1 MKNANGNSRD
11 GQRFSIVQG
20 FFCAALLLAGL
31 TAACGGGGGTVA
43 PPPPTGMYSLS
54 SLSGSYAFTMTGED
68 GSGDPI
74 IRIGSFQ
81 ADGAGNITAAIE
93 DVNDSGTIDQFLFT
107 PAPTSVYT
115 MNGDGKGVLTL
126 VHPDAVVAGTN
137 DVFTFTITLTSTS
150 GGLMIETDGS
160 STMSGTFTKQSI
172 TANFA
177 PSYAFDTSGVD
188 LNLGASE
195 SIVGAFTTNGTSA
208 VTGGTLDD
216 NDAATP
222 SGPSPIGAG
231 TLALD
236 PTYGSQ
242 YGRGSFQI
250 NTTIGGQIFSLT
262 FEFYVVDGNHLYFV
276 EEDVSGKATAGTAT
290 AQSAVPTSV
299 AQLNGNF
306 VLAVGGGTFNQ
317 GLFGPLT
324 RAAVVAPNGN
334 GALTSAVLDQ
344 NFSNGPSVFPASGSS
359 ISAAAYT
366 IDASGDGRGTLSFT
380 DVKSGFQFVYV
391 FYLATASQG
400 YIQDD
405 SGATTADGSLTAQ
418 TANLS
423 SSSIAGNYA
432 FNWSGINTDSA
443 NEEDFVGVF
452 TIPSGGGAITNG
464 VVDFVQFGVKNPH
477 TDQGLTGT
485 FTLNGTGTGGGT
497 AASTLQLVSSNAD
510 APTANF
516 HVYAIS
522 NTSFILVGVDTT
534 RQVIGPLQL
543 QQ

>member
-1 MKNANGNSRD
+1 MKNAKGNSD
-11 GQRFSIVQG
+11 NGQRFSIVQG

-31 TAACGGGGGTVA
+31 TAACGGGGGTVIV
-43 PPPPTGMYSLS
+43 PPPVGMYSIS

-68 GSGDPI
+68 GNGDPI

-81 ADGAGNITAAIE
+81 ADGAGNISAAIE
-93 DVNDSGTIDQFLFT
+93 DVNDAGTVESFLFT

-115 MNGDGKGVLTL
+115 MNSDGKGVLTL

-137 DVFTFTITLTSTS
+137 DVFTFTIALTSTS

-188 LNLGASE
+188 LNLGSSE
-195 SIVGAFTTNGTSA
+195 SIVGAFMTNGSSGI
-208 VTGGTLDD
+208 TGGTLDD
-216 NDAATP
+216 NDAAAP
-222 SGPSPIGAG
+222 SGPSPIGASSI
-231 TLALD
+231 ALD
-236 PTYGSQ
+236 PTYGAQ
-242 YGRGSFQI
+242 YGRGSFDI
-250 NTTIGGQIFSLT
+250 DATISGQVFDLT
-262 FEFYVVDGNHLYFV
+262 FEFYVVDASHLYFV
-276 EEDVSGKATAGTAT
+276 ETDSTKATAGTAI

-317 GLFGPLT
+317 GNFGPLT

-334 GALTSAVLDQ
+334 GALSSAVLDQ